1 MSSEILL
8 SSSIIKAPK
17 RKFKTPLIFPSKL
30 NLNQRKVEQK
40 ENELLNDVHSFSV
53 SSSLSTKGS
62 DSFLKNFYLVLYFT
76 QFYLLLLISQIIYR
90 LIDIHFKHIH
100 IVLYLIN
107 RLSG

>member
-62 DSFLKNFYLVLYFT
+62 ECSDNILSLNEDSFEIPCKGILIIDALKE
-76 QFYLLLLISQIIYR
+76 
-90 LIDIHFKHIH
+90 
-100 IVLYLIN
+100 IVDMYMKN
-107 RLSG
+107 